1 MKSSALKQTI
11 LDGGLDECFVRLY
24 GNERVFDQRQ
34 RYCDAL
40 DRFSEIFGE
49 GRDVRLYSAPG
60 RTEIA
65 GNHTDHNNG
74 KVLAASVNLDV
85 IGVVSANR
93 DNTVRLQSK
102 GYPMDTISLDDLAVK
117 EEEKNHSASLIR
129 GMAKKFVL
137 EGHRVGGFDAYT
149 TSDVLKGSGLSSSA
163 AFEVLVGTTI
173 NHLFNGGSV
182 DAVEIAKYAQYA
194 ENVYFGKPSGLMDQM
209 ASSVGGMI
217 AIDFGDLKCPE
228 IRQVSFDF
236 EDLGCALCIVDTGGN
251 HADLT
256 HEYAAIPQEMRSV
269 AALFGQETLHGLSM
283 DTLIAKAGIV
293 REKCGDRALL
303 RAMHFFAENDRVEK
317 IVSTLEAK
325 DYPHFLALI
334 TESGNSSFRYLQN
347 VYANVSPG
355 EQGLSVALFLAERF
369 LNGKGACRVHGG
381 GFGGTTQNFVPID
394 RVKDFCSLME
404 SVFGKGCCHVLTIRP
419 VGGVQIAE

>member
-1 MKSSALKQTI
+1 MKSSALKRTI
-11 LDGGLDECFVRLY
+11 LDGGLDEWLVRLY

-34 RYCDAL
+34 RYFEAV
-40 DRFSEIFGE
+40 DRFSEIFG
-49 GRDVRLYSAPG
+49 GDRDVALYSAPG

-85 IGVVSANR
+85 IGVASANG
-93 DNTVRLQSK
+93 DNIVRVQSK
-102 GYPMDTISLDDLAVK
+102 GYPMDIVSLDDLGVK
-117 EEEKNHSASLIR
+117 EEEKNHSAALIR
-129 GMAKKFVL
+129 GMAKRFVL
-137 EGHRVGGFDAYT
+137 EGRQVGGFDAYT

-163 AFEVLVGTTI
+163 AFEVLVGTVM

-209 ASSVGGMI
+209 ASSVGGVI
-217 AIDFGDLKCPE
+217 AIDFGDLKSPA
-228 IRQVSFDF
+228 IRRVTFDF
-236 EDLGCALCIVDTGGN
+236 EKLGCALCIVDTGGN

-269 AALFGQETLHGLSM
+269 AALFGLETLRGLSM
-283 DTLIAKAGIV
+283 DALIAKAGTV
-293 REKCGDRALL
+293 RAKCGDRALL
-303 RAMHFFAENDRVEK
+303 RAMHFLAENDRVEK
-317 IVSTLEAK
+317 IVSALEAR
-325 DYPHFLALI
+325 DDSRFLALI

-347 VYANVSPG
+347 VYVNGSPE

-404 SVFGKGCCHVLTIRP
+404 GVFGRGCCHVLTIRP
-419 VGGVQIAE
+419 VGGVQIAG